1 MFGKADKQEMAE
13 IIKSS
18 TIIGKGTVI
27 EGNIDTVGN
36 ISVDGKLIG
45 NLKTK
50 SKINLGHTADI
61 EGNVYAQNAEI
72 AGHIKGVLEV
82 SELLI
87 LKPTSVIDG
96 DIITNK
102 LKVEEGAVINGSCK
116 MGAIIKDI
124 KGKSSS
130 NEQGQERGKEKTA

>member
-50 SKINLGHTADI
+50 SKINLGQTADI
-61 EGNVYAQNAEI
+61 DGNVYAQNAEI

-82 SELLI
+82 TELLI

-96 DIITNK
+96 DIVTNK

>member
-50 SKINLGHTADI
+50 SKINLGQTADI
-61 EGNVYAQNAEI
+61 DGNVYAQNAEI

-82 SELLI
+82 TELLI